1 MAVAALTE
9 GSLSSMVAGKPTR
22 PQPQSPFRQ
31 DCLRGLVVLVT
42 GGGSGIGLGISEAFA
57 AHGVRPNPHPHPQPH
72 PSPDPDLNPNPHL
85 HPNPNLHQA
94 RLTLFGRR
102 AAVLEE
108 SCRSLRERWP
118 SCVASACRGDVR
130 EPDSCAAAVAAC
142 VREHGR
148 LDILVNCAAGNFM
161 CAAEECTPTAFRTVV
176 DIDLQG
182 TYNMCSAALG
192 ALSGPRGRP
201 ATAGS
206 PLVINISAT
215 LHYKALPFQ
224 AHACAAKAG
233 IDALTRTLG
242 LEYGCEH
249 GVRVVGIASR
259 REQPPGR
266 TKPRP
271 SLGQRWAGPRPVGS
285 DALAGHTGRVSHA
298 GIAPG
303 PIAGTEGG
311 PTGRVFGAAMA
322 GQEVRDIVPLARW
335 GETHDIGLAAV
346 YLSSAAGGYV
356 NAETLVVDGGHWHD
370 SARAF
375 WQGREALRAMSQQR
389 RSKL

>member
-1 MAVAALTE
+1 MR
-9 GSLSSMVAGKPTR
+9 TR
-22 PQPQSPFRQ
+22 PQPQSPFHP
-31 DCLRGLVVLVT
+31 DCLSSLVVLVT

-57 AHGVRPNPHPHPQPH
+57 AHG
-72 PSPDPDLNPNPHL
+72 
-85 HPNPNLHQA
+85 A

-118 SCVASACRGDVR
+118 SCAASACRGDVR
-130 EPDSCAAAVAAC
+130 EADSCAAAVAAC

-161 CAAEECTPTAFRTVV
+161 CAAEELTPTAFRTVV

-192 ALSGPRGRP
+192 ALSGLRERP

-242 LEYGCEH
+242 LEYGAEH
-249 GVRVVGIASR
+249 GVRVV
-259 REQPPGR
+259 
-266 TKPRP
+266 
-271 SLGQRWAGPRPVGS
+271 
-285 DALAGHTGRVSHA
+285 

-311 PTGRVFGAAMA
+311 PTGRVFGAAIA
-322 GQEVRDIVPLARW
+322 GQEVRDMVPLARW
-335 GETHDIGLAAV
+335 GETHDIGLAAI

-375 WQGREALRAMSQQR
+375 WQGREALRAMSLQR
-389 RSKL
+389 GRSKL

>member
-1 MAVAALTE
+1 MKKKPVSQKSASNLKVPRKPMAVAALTE
-9 GSLSSMVAGKPTR
+9 GSLSSMVAGKPAR
-22 PQPQSPFRQ
+22 PQPQSPFRD

-57 AHGVRPNPHPHPQPH
+57 AHG
-72 PSPDPDLNPNPHL
+72 
-85 HPNPNLHQA
+85 A

-108 SCRSLRERWP
+108 SCRALRERWP

-161 CAAEECTPTAFRTVV
+161 CAAEELTPTAFRTVV

-249 GVRVVGIASR
+249 GVRVVGIASCSNTAAQR
-259 REQPPGR
+259 PSALARGSLQ
-266 TKPRP
+266 PRP
-271 SLGQRWAGPRPVGS
+271 RLASASPGQPRPASDGLGQLAELCSDWPATPASSPTQVQGGGLPRVLLS
-285 DALAGHTGRVSHA
+285 R
-298 GIAPG
+298 
-303 PIAGTEGG
+303 
-311 PTGRVFGAAMA
+311 RAA
-322 GQEVRDIVPLARW
+322 
-335 GETHDIGLAAV
+335 AADQR
-346 YLSSAAGGYV
+346 A
-356 NAETLVVDGGHWHD
+356 TLC
-370 SARAF
+370 
-375 WQGREALRAMSQQR
+375 
-389 RSKL
+389 

>member
-9 GSLSSMVAGKPTR
+9 GSLSSMVAGKPPR

-57 AHGVRPNPHPHPQPH
+57 AHG
-72 PSPDPDLNPNPHL
+72 
-85 HPNPNLHQA
+85 A

-130 EPDSCAAAVAAC
+130 DPDSCAAAVAAC

-161 CAAEECTPTAFRTVV
+161 CAAEELTPSAFRTVV

-192 ALSGPRGRP
+192 ALSGQRGRP

-259 REQPPGR
+259 RKSKAAAQRHQASPSLAQPRPAS
-266 TKPRP
+266 P
-271 SLGQRWAGPRPVGS
+271 SLGQRWASLAQPRTALGQRWASLAQPRPVGREV
-285 DALAGHTGRVSHA
+285 LAGRPHQPCVPHRHRARPDRGHRGRA
-298 GIAPG
+298 D
-303 PIAGTEGG
+303 
-311 PTGRVFGAAMA
+311 GARLRC
-322 GQEVRDIVPLARW
+322 GDRRAR
-335 GETHDIGLAAV
+335 GE
-346 YLSSAAGGYV
+346 
-356 NAETLVVDGGHWHD
+356 
-370 SARAF
+370 
-375 WQGREALRAMSQQR
+375 
-389 RSKL
+389 

>member
-1 MAVAALTE
+1 
-9 GSLSSMVAGKPTR
+9 
-22 PQPQSPFRQ
+22 
-31 DCLRGLVVLVT
+31 
-42 GGGSGIGLGISEAFA
+42 
-57 AHGVRPNPHPHPQPH
+57 
-72 PSPDPDLNPNPHL
+72 
-85 HPNPNLHQA
+85 
-94 RLTLFGRR
+94 
-102 AAVLEE
+102 
-108 SCRSLRERWP
+108 
-118 SCVASACRGDVR
+118 
-130 EPDSCAAAVAAC
+130 
-142 VREHGR
+142 

-161 CAAEECTPTAFRTVV
+161 CAAEELTPSAFRTVV

-192 ALSGPRGRP
+192 ALSGQRGRP

-259 REQPPGR
+259 RKSKAAAQRHQASPSLAQPRPASPSLGQ
-266 TKPRP
+266 PRPASP
-271 SLGQRWAGPRPVGS
+271 SLGQRSDSAGPASPSLGQLAERFW
-285 DALAGHTGRVSHA
+285 LAGHTSRVYRT

-311 PTGRVFGAAMA
+311 PTGRVFGAAIA
-322 GQEVRDIVPLARW
+322 GQEVSRQIDR
-335 GETHDIGLAAV
+335 
-346 YLSSAAGGYV
+346 
-356 NAETLVVDGGHWHD
+356 
-370 SARAF
+370 
-375 WQGREALRAMSQQR
+375 
-389 RSKL
+389 

>member
-1 MAVAALTE
+1 MGESGEGGGEGGGGEGGGTGEGGGGEGRGGGDGGGEGRGGEGGGEGGIAGGATTTIAPNFRRYARNALCWRQQLNASQKKECQRLNTCRPAQCQKRASNLKVPRKPMAVAALTE
-9 GSLSSMVAGKPTR
+9 GSLSSMVAGKPAR
-22 PQPQSPFRQ
+22 PQPQSPFRD

-57 AHGVRPNPHPHPQPH
+57 AHG
-72 PSPDPDLNPNPHL
+72 
-85 HPNPNLHQA
+85 A

-108 SCRSLRERWP
+108 SCRALRERWP

-148 LDILVNCAAGNFM
+148 LDVLVNCAAGNFM
-161 CAAEECTPTAFRTVV
+161 CAAEELTPTAFRTVV

-249 GVRVVGIASR
+249 GVRVVGIASCSDTAAQR
-259 REQPPGR
+259 PSALARGSLQPRPRLASVGLGWPRPASVFRLAGR
-266 TKPRP
+266 TDLWFHHHP
-271 SLGQRWAGPRPVGS
+271 
-285 DALAGHTGRVSHA
+285 
-298 GIAPG
+298 
-303 PIAGTEGG
+303 
-311 PTGRVFGAAMA
+311 
-322 GQEVRDIVPLARW
+322 
-335 GETHDIGLAAV
+335 
-346 YLSSAAGGYV
+346 
-356 NAETLVVDGGHWHD
+356 
-370 SARAF
+370 
-375 WQGREALRAMSQQR
+375 
-389 RSKL
+389 

>member
-1 MAVAALTE
+1 MFV
-9 GSLSSMVAGKPTR
+9 SGKPSR
-22 PQPQSPFRQ
+22 PQPQSPFRE

-57 AHGVRPNPHPHPQPH
+57 AHG
-72 PSPDPDLNPNPHL
+72 
-85 HPNPNLHQA
+85 A

-130 EPDSCAAAVAAC
+130 DTDSCAAAVAAC
-142 VREHGR
+142 LREHGR
-148 LDILVNCAAGNFM
+148 LDVLVNCAAGNFM
-161 CAAEECTPTAFRTVV
+161 CAAEELTPKAFRTVV

-233 IDALTRTLG
+233 IDALTSTLG

-249 GVRVVGIASR
+249 GVRVVGIGSCREPPPHRALPPPYRAPR
-259 REQPPGR
+259 R
-266 TKPRP
+266 RP
-271 SLGQRWAGPRPVGS
+271 TTA
-285 DALAGHTGRVSHA
+285 
-298 GIAPG
+298 
-303 PIAGTEGG
+303 
-311 PTGRVFGAAMA
+311 
-322 GQEVRDIVPLARW
+322 
-335 GETHDIGLAAV
+335 
-346 YLSSAAGGYV
+346 
-356 NAETLVVDGGHWHD
+356 
-370 SARAF
+370 
-375 WQGREALRAMSQQR
+375 ALRARGPACPPASAHGGGVAFR
-389 RSKL
+389 LARHP

>member
-1 MAVAALTE
+1 MLQAPLVCRRSFRSPAQRGASCWRIPSARAECFEIHAIPAFYFDARLHRLLARRQNSASNFGDVAPSA
-9 GSLSSMVAGKPTR
+9 SSMLVSGKPSR
-22 PQPQSPFRQ
+22 PQPQSPFRE

-57 AHGVRPNPHPHPQPH
+57 AH
-72 PSPDPDLNPNPHL
+72 S
-85 HPNPNLHQA
+85 A

-130 EPDSCAAAVAAC
+130 DPDSCAAAVAAC
-142 VREHGR
+142 LREHGR
-148 LDILVNCAAGNFM
+148 LDVLVNCAAGNFM
-161 CAAEECTPTAFRTVV
+161 CAAEELTPKAFRTVV

-233 IDALTRTLG
+233 IDALTSTLG

-249 GVRVVGIASR
+249 GVRVVGIGSCREPPPHRAPPPPYRAPRRRPTTAAQRARGPEASR
-259 REQPPGR
+259 TGLPAR
-266 TKPRP
+266 
-271 SLGQRWAGPRPVGS
+271 LGPWGGVLFR
-285 DALAGHTGRVSHA
+285 LAGH
-298 GIAPG
+298 P
-303 PIAGTEGG
+303 
-311 PTGRVFGAAMA
+311 
-322 GQEVRDIVPLARW
+322 
-335 GETHDIGLAAV
+335 
-346 YLSSAAGGYV
+346 
-356 NAETLVVDGGHWHD
+356 
-370 SARAF
+370 
-375 WQGREALRAMSQQR
+375 
-389 RSKL
+389 

>member
-9 GSLSSMVAGKPTR
+9 GSLSSMVAGKPAR
-22 PQPQSPFRQ
+22 PQPQSPFRD

-57 AHGVRPNPHPHPQPH
+57 AHG
-72 PSPDPDLNPNPHL
+72 
-85 HPNPNLHQA
+85 A

-108 SCRSLRERWP
+108 SCRALRERWP

-148 LDILVNCAAGNFM
+148 LDVLVNCAAGNFM
-161 CAAEECTPTAFRTVV
+161 CAAEELTPTAFRTVV

-249 GVRVVGIASR
+249 GVRVVGIASCSETAAQR
-259 REQPPGR
+259 SPASASRPASASLRQ
-266 TKPRP
+266 PRP
-271 SLGQRWAGPRPVGS
+271 KRSFDWPATPASCVPRRHRARPHRGYRGRADGARLRRGNRRAGGEGHRAARALGRDARHRPRCGLPLGGNQRRNGRPAGATQVA
-285 DALAGHTGRVSHA
+285 DWQTLAGA
-298 GIAPG
+298 
-303 PIAGTEGG
+303 
-311 PTGRVFGAAMA
+311 
-322 GQEVRDIVPLARW
+322 
-335 GETHDIGLAAV
+335 
-346 YLSSAAGGYV
+346 
-356 NAETLVVDGGHWHD
+356 
-370 SARAF
+370 
-375 WQGREALRAMSQQR
+375 
-389 RSKL
+389 

>member
-9 GSLSSMVAGKPTR
+9 GSLSSMVAGKPPR

-57 AHGVRPNPHPHPQPH
+57 AHG
-72 PSPDPDLNPNPHL
+72 
-85 HPNPNLHQA
+85 A

-130 EPDSCAAAVAAC
+130 DPDSCAAAVAAC

-161 CAAEECTPTAFRTVV
+161 CAAEELTPSAFRTVV

-192 ALSGPRGRP
+192 ALSGQRGRP

-259 REQPPGR
+259 RKSKAAAQRHQASPSLAQPRPASPSLAQ
-266 TKPRP
+266 PRPASP
-271 SLGQRWAGPRPVGS
+271 SLGQRSDSAGPASPSLGQLAERFW
-285 DALAGHTGRVSHA
+285 LAGHTSRVYRT

-311 PTGRVFGAAMA
+311 PTGRVFGAAIA
-322 GQEVRDIVPLARW
+322 GQEVSRQIDR
-335 GETHDIGLAAV
+335 
-346 YLSSAAGGYV
+346 
-356 NAETLVVDGGHWHD
+356 
-370 SARAF
+370 
-375 WQGREALRAMSQQR
+375 
-389 RSKL
+389 

>member
-1 MAVAALTE
+1 MLV
-9 GSLSSMVAGKPTR
+9 SGKPSR
-22 PQPQSPFRQ
+22 PQPQSPFRE

-57 AHGVRPNPHPHPQPH
+57 AHG
-72 PSPDPDLNPNPHL
+72 
-85 HPNPNLHQA
+85 A

-130 EPDSCAAAVAAC
+130 DTDSCAAAVAAC
-142 VREHGR
+142 LEHGR
-148 LDILVNCAAGNFM
+148 LDVLVNCAAGNFM
-161 CAAEECTPTAFRTVV
+161 CAAEELTPKAFRTVV

-233 IDALTRTLG
+233 IDALTSTLG

-249 GVRVVGIASR
+249 GVRVVGIASCREPPPYRGLSRPVER
-259 REQPPGR
+259 RRRPIER
-266 TKPRP
+266 LAAARPRP
-271 SLGQRWAGPRPVGS
+271 P
-285 DALAGHTGRVSHA
+285 
-298 GIAPG
+298 
-303 PIAGTEGG
+303 
-311 PTGRVFGAAMA
+311 
-322 GQEVRDIVPLARW
+322 
-335 GETHDIGLAAV
+335 
-346 YLSSAAGGYV
+346 
-356 NAETLVVDGGHWHD
+356 
-370 SARAF
+370 
-375 WQGREALRAMSQQR
+375 
-389 RSKL
+389 

>member
-1 MAVAALTE
+1 MLVSE
-9 GSLSSMVAGKPTR
+9 KPSR
-22 PQPQSPFRQ
+22 PQPQSPFRE

-57 AHGVRPNPHPHPQPH
+57 AHG
-72 PSPDPDLNPNPHL
+72 
-85 HPNPNLHQA
+85 A

-130 EPDSCAAAVAAC
+130 DTDSCAAAVAAC
-142 VREHGR
+142 LREHGR
-148 LDILVNCAAGNFM
+148 LDVLVNCAAGNFM
-161 CAAEECTPTAFRTVV
+161 CAAEELTPKAFRTVV

-233 IDALTRTLG
+233 IDALTSTLG

-249 GVRVVGIASR
+249 GVRVVGIGSCREPPPHRAPPPPYRAPRRRPTTAAQRARGPEGSR
-259 REQPPGR
+259 TGLPACLGPWGRSGVPARWAPLGHRGR
-266 TKPRP
+266 TKPASP
-271 SLGQRWAGPRPVGS
+271 PTP
-285 DALAGHTGRVSHA
+285 HP

-311 PTGRVFGAAMA
+311 PTGRVFGAAIA
-322 GQEVRDIVPLARW
+322 GQEVRDTVPLARW
-335 GETHDIGLAAV
+335 GET
-346 YLSSAAGGYV
+346 LS
-356 NAETLVVDGGHWHD
+356 
-370 SARAF
+370 
-375 WQGREALRAMSQQR
+375 
-389 RSKL
+389 